1 MKGRNLIT
9 NIYFFMLFAFMFPSL
24 VRIKLIKINILD
36 MNIRIE
42 IEITEYLKR

>member
-1 MKGRNLIT
+1 MVK
-9 NIYFFMLFAFMFPSL
+9 
-24 VRIKLIKINILD
+24 IKLIKINILD

>member
-1 MKGRNLIT
+1 M
-9 NIYFFMLFAFMFPSL
+9 

-36 MNIRIE
+36 INIRIE

>member
-1 MKGRNLIT
+1 M
-9 NIYFFMLFAFMFPSL
+9 